1 MIWIIGGTKDSR
13 DITEKI
19 LNLKNEKLLI
29 STATE
34 YGGKLFK
41 NMDNSLIEIIDQ
53 KLDISE
59 MEKIITEKKIDII
72 IDASHPYAVNVSSNV
87 MTASKKTGVKYFRF
101 ERKMLQY
108 NEAERFG
115 SLDELVSYVKNNIEN
130 KNILSTLGSNNLSDI
145 MGISD
150 ENNLYV
156 RILPTTDSIQ
166 KAEKLGYLPS
176 KIIAIQGPVS
186 KKLNKAIL
194 ESYAIDFLITKES
207 GETGGEIEKVEACK
221 ETGVKILVLK
231 RPEIEYINCFN
242 DIEELL
248 GGVFGQCH

>member
-59 MEKIITEKKIDII
+59 MEKIITEKKISVI

-101 ERKMLQY
+101 ERCSSIMKPKDLALWMSWFL
-108 NEAERFG
+108 
-115 SLDELVSYVKNNIEN
+115 
-130 KNILSTLGSNNLSDI
+130 TL
-145 MGISD
+145 
-150 ENNLYV
+150 
-156 RILPTTDSIQ
+156 
-166 KAEKLGYLPS
+166 
-176 KIIAIQGPVS
+176 KII
-186 KKLNKAIL
+186 L
-194 ESYAIDFLITKES
+194 
-207 GETGGEIEKVEACK
+207 
-221 ETGVKILVLK
+221 KIK
-231 RPEIEYINCFN
+231 IY
-242 DIEELL
+242 
-248 GGVFGQCH
+248 